1 MSLSVPIHENET
13 LRGVVQRID
22 ASPELEALWTA
33 SNVIAI
39 NRMHINDHGPV
50 HIKIMT
56 NIALRLLRL
65 LKAGGVTA
73 SVVSDHGLRPEDA
86 EIVVVLASVLH
97 DIGHVIHRQNHEELS
112 LVLAPPLIERFL
124 DGLYD
129 PRSLTLIKGET
140 LHAIY
145 AHRRDTQPLT
155 IEASVVK
162 VADALDME
170 SGRARIPFATGE
182 PTIHSVSA
190 MAIQKVRIQAGTD
203 RPIKIS
209 IRMSNSA
216 GIYQLD
222 NLLREKLR
230 NSTIGQHVQVVAE
243 VVGEEKKLVE
253 KYTIA

>member
-1 MSLSVPIHENET
+1 MPLSLPIHGNEP
-13 LRGVVQRID
+13 LRTVVERID
-22 ASPELEALWTA
+22 ASPEIDALWAA
-33 SNVIAI
+33 SNVTAI
-39 NRMHINDHGPV
+39 DRMHINDHGPV

-65 LKAGGVTA
+65 LQAGGVAA
-73 SVVSDHGLRPEDA
+73 SIVSDHGRPPEDA

-97 DIGHVIHRQNHEELS
+97 DIGHVIHRQAHEELS
-112 LVLAPPLIERFL
+112 LILAPPLIDQFL
-124 DGLYD
+124 DGLFD
-129 PRSLTLIKGET
+129 PRVRTLIKGET

-145 AHRRDTQPLT
+145 AHRRDTEPLT

-170 SGRARIPFATGE
+170 SGRARIPFSTGE

-203 RPIKIS
+203 RPIQIA

-230 NSTIGQHVQVVAE
+230 HSTIGPYVHVVAE
-243 VVGEEKKLVE
+243 VVGDEKKIVE